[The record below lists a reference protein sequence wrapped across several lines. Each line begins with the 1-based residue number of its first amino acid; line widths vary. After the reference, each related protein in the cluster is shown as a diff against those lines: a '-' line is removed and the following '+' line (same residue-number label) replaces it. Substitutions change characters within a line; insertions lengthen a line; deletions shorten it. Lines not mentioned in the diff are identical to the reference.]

1 MGNVTKRPCI
11 RRQNAGERIRVD
23 GKLRDSNNA
32 VIYILAK
39 GRRKCLTITF
49 SVTLAKILCC
59 LLVIMFL
66 TSTVVALSV
75 IIVERKQEP
84 VLDVS
89 VCAACPESWIGFRGK
104 CYYFSEET
112 RNWTFSQT
120 FCASM
125 EASLAQFEIL
135 EELNFLKRYKGPSDH
150 WIGLSRES
158 PRHSWKW
165 TDGTE
170 HNNSFII
177 RGVGERAYLNDN
189 GISSARIYTERK
201 WICNKQNSYPQKC
214 QIASRCK

>member
-1 MGNVTKRPCI
+1 MS
-11 RRQNAGERIRVD
+11 AVD
-23 GKLRDSNNA
+23 ASWEMLQKDLAFRDKMLEKGS
-32 VIYILAK
+32 

-49 SVTLAKILCC
+49 SVTLAKVLCC
-59 LLVIMFL
+59 LLVIIFL
-66 TSTVVALSV
+66 ISTVVALSV
-75 IIVERKQEP
+75 IIV
-84 VLDVS
+84 
-89 VCAACPESWIGFRGK
+89 
-104 CYYFSEET
+104 ET

-158 PRHSWKW
+158 PHHSWKW

-177 RGVGERAYLNDN
+177 RGAGERAYLNDN
-189 GISSARIYTERK
+189 GISTARTYTERK